1 LLLLVLVVIKF
12 KPKIKMATAKSST
25 KKAKAKPAPK
35 DESAL
40 KELFTGELKDIL
52 WAEHQL
58 VTSLKKLSKAATSEE
73 LKNAFDT
80 HLTETEGQITRLE
93 KVFESI
99 GEKAEPKK
107 CEAMAGLS
115 KEAEELI
122 KDTEEGTAVRD
133 VALISAAQKCEHY
146 EIASYGTLRTLAGVL
161 GFTEAEDLLEE
172 TLQEEKKTDEL
183 LTELAESVIN
193 ESAKNEK

>member
-1 LLLLVLVVIKF
+1 
-12 KPKIKMATAKSST
+12 MATAKSST

-99 GEKAEPKK
+99 GEQAEPKK

-161 GFTEAEDLLEE
+161 GYSEAEDLLEE